1 MVIDVF
7 GNMSLND
14 ALSVRFKELE
24 MLNENIVKAKI
35 AAQIIYKNNEYHINW
50 GYKLGNKLLL
60 SFLFLNDKYY
70 KYMKSIYDIIVTSIY
85 KIKNRWGVNI
95 WVMKQRMK

>member
-1 MVIDVF
+1 MTTMEVKEFIKKLKEKNDIWDEHMVIDVF

-35 AAQIIYKNNEYHINW
+35 AAQII
-50 GYKLGNKLLL
+50 
-60 SFLFLNDKYY
+60 
-70 KYMKSIYDIIVTSIY
+70 
-85 KIKNRWGVNI
+85 
-95 WVMKQRMK
+95 

>member
-7 GNMSLND
+7 ENMSLND

-35 AAQIIYKNNEYHINW
+35 AAQII
-50 GYKLGNKLLL
+50 
-60 SFLFLNDKYY
+60 
-70 KYMKSIYDIIVTSIY
+70 
-85 KIKNRWGVNI
+85 
-95 WVMKQRMK
+95 

>member
-1 MVIDVF
+1 MKNDIWDEQMVIDVF

-35 AAQIIYKNNEYHINW
+35 AAQII
-50 GYKLGNKLLL
+50 
-60 SFLFLNDKYY
+60 
-70 KYMKSIYDIIVTSIY
+70 
-85 KIKNRWGVNI
+85 
-95 WVMKQRMK
+95 

>member
-35 AAQIIYKNNEYHINW
+35 VCTNYLTKNNEYHIN
-50 GYKLGNKLLL
+50 
-60 SFLFLNDKYY
+60 
-70 KYMKSIYDIIVTSIY
+70 
-85 KIKNRWGVNI
+85 
-95 WVMKQRMK
+95 

>member
-1 MVIDVF
+1 MTTMEVKEFIKKLKEKKFRDKNDIWDEQMVIDVF

-35 AAQIIYKNNEYHINW
+35 AAQII
-50 GYKLGNKLLL
+50 
-60 SFLFLNDKYY
+60 
-70 KYMKSIYDIIVTSIY
+70 
-85 KIKNRWGVNI
+85 
-95 WVMKQRMK
+95 